1 MLCPRSITTQL
12 RPCLQVH
19 TYGNGGRTLFTR
31 RYEHPLRQRL
41 RNGFYTLLTVSG
53 LAFGTYYYFDSRAG
67 IHTWLAMPLMH
78 AFTDPET
85 SHNLAIKALSLGL
98 TPSDRGVDDASL
110 GFELWGKRFDNPI
123 GLAAGLDKQ
132 AEAIDGLFDLGFG
145 YVEIGT
151 VTPLPQPGND
161 KPRYFRLPQDQ
172 AAINRYGFNSDGHR
186 IVGLRLRARIY
197 DALFDRA
204 TSKDAI
210 AQQLARAG
218 TATSDLLTAAS
229 LPKSLRPGRVLAVNL
244 GKNKNGDEVED
255 YVKGV
260 HALGKYADVLVINVS
275 SPNTP
280 GLRQL
285 QHGDALRNLLKAV
298 VQARDQTV
306 PGTPV
311 CVKIAPDLDDK
322 EITDIATII
331 RDTSVDGCIISNTT
345 ITRPATLK
353 PDDNITQAG
362 GLSGPPVKPLTM
374 RALKA
379 MRKAAGSDL
388 VLIACGGVMSGKD
401 VYEYGRAGASF
412 VQAYTGFGYDG
423 VRFPRRLKDEL
434 LDELKGRKWSDIVGE
449 AAL

>member
-1 MLCPRSITTQL
+1 MFCSRSATSRL
-12 RPCLQVH
+12 RQTARQHLSTPAH
-19 TYGNGGRTLFTR
+19 RTLFTR
-31 RYEHPLRQRL
+31 QYEHPLRQRL
-41 RNGFYTLLTVSG
+41 RNGFYTVLTVSG

-67 IHTWLAMPLMH
+67 VHTWLAMPLMH

-85 SHNLAIKALSLGL
+85 SHNMAIRALSLGL
-98 TPSDRGVDDASL
+98 TPTDRTPDDPSL
-110 GFELWGKRFDNPI
+110 AFTLWGRQFDNPI

-161 KPRYFRLPQDQ
+161 KPRYFRLPQDS

-186 IVGLRLRARIY
+186 AVALRLRARIQAALFGQAASTDAVARQLAQAADAAQVL
-197 DALFDRA
+197 DALQMPR
-204 TSKDAI
+204 
-210 AQQLARAG
+210 
-218 TATSDLLTAAS
+218 
-229 LPKSLRPGRVLAVNL
+229 SLRRGKVLAINL
-244 GKNKNGDEVED
+244 GKNKTGDEVED
-255 YVKGV
+255 YVRGV
-260 HALGKYADVLVINVS
+260 HALGKYADILVINVS

-285 QHGDALRNLLKAV
+285 QHGDALRKLLKAV
-298 VQARDQTV
+298 VEARDAAV

-311 CVKIAPDLDDK
+311 CVKIAPDLDDS
-322 EITDIATII
+322 EIADIAKSIKET
-331 RDTSVDGCIISNTT
+331 RVDGCIISNTT
-345 ITRPATLK
+345 ISRPATLK

-374 RALKA
+374 RALA
-379 MRKAAGSDL
+379 TMRRVAGREL
-388 VLIACGGVMSGKD
+388 VLIACGGVNSGKD
-401 VYEYGRAGASF
+401 VLEYGKAGASF

-434 LDELKGRKWSDIVGE
+434 LAELGGRRWSDIVGQ
-449 AAL
+449 AAP